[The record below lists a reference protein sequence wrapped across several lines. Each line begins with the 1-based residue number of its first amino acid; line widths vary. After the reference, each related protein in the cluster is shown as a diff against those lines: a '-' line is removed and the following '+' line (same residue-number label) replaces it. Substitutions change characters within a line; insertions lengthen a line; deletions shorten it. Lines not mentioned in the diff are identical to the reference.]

1 MESVEIALSTAKE
14 AANWLRSRG
23 ATRVIL
29 FGSLAGGGFL
39 PNRSDID
46 LYFEGFSDSEAL
58 AVTGRLLDVYGEGAI
73 DPVPAQFCSPAL
85 REDIEADGVPV

>member
-23 ATRVIL
+23 ATRVLL
-29 FGSLAGGGFL
+29 FGSLAGGDFL
-39 PNRSDID
+39 PNQSDID
-46 LYFEGFSDSEAL
+46 LYFEGISDSDAL

-73 DPVPAQFCSPAL
+73 DPVPAQFCSPSL
-85 REDIEADGVPV
+85 KTDIEADGVPL